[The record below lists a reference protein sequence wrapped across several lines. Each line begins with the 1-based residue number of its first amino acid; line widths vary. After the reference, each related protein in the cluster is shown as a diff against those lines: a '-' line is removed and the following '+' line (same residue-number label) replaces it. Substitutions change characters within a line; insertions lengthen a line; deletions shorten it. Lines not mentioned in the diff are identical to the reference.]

1 MPITDACGSDRTAQT
16 ALSKEQALG
25 RLLARVE
32 PIGET
37 ESLATADGLG
47 RVLAEPLV
55 SAIEVPA
62 WDNSAMDGYAVRHAD
77 LSSRGGRL
85 RVAQRIPAGA
95 TGSFLE
101 PGTAARIFTGAPV
114 PAGGD
119 TVVIQEVCE
128 ASHEWVRIPLD
139 CKPGTNIRR
148 AGEDIRAGAEVIGRG
163 TRLAPQ
169 HLGLAAS
176 VGVARLC
183 AFRRL
188 RVAVFSSG
196 DELVMPGEPLG
207 PGQIYNSNR
216 FMLLGLIQRLG
227 CEVIDLGIVEDTL
240 DATEQVLSRGARE
253 ADLVIGSGGV
263 SVGEEDHVRAA
274 LERVGTLELWD
285 IAIRPGKPLAF
296 GRIGATPFIG
306 TPGNPVSLFVT
317 FCLFGIPAILRRQ
330 GVGGDLRPVTVK
342 ARAGFDW
349 PRPDRR
355 RELHRARIQTAPDG
369 VPEILVFP
377 SRSSAVLSSVV
388 WANGLVEIRERQVI
402 QRGDLVDFIPFEGLL
417 SP

>member
-1 MPITDACGSDRTAQT
+1 MRTATPEGGTRPTRT
-16 ALSKEQALG
+16 ALSKEAALEC
-25 RLLARVE
+25 LLARIE
-32 PIGET
+32 PIGGS
-37 ESLATADGLG
+37 ESVATADALG
-47 RVLAEPLV
+47 RVLAEPLI
-55 SAIEVPA
+55 SPIDVPA
-62 WDNSAMDGYAVRHAD
+62 WDNSAMDGYAVSHRD
-77 LSSRGGRL
+77 LPPRGGRL
-85 RVAQRIPAGA
+85 RIARRIPAGA
-95 TGSFLE
+95 AAGSLE

-114 PAGGD
+114 PEGCD

-128 ASHEWVRIPLD
+128 ASDGWVRIPLD
-139 CKPGTNIRR
+139 CKPGANIRR
-148 AGEDIRAGAEVIGRG
+148 AGEDIRAGAELIGRG

-176 VGVARLC
+176 VGAARLRVH
-183 AFRRL
+183 RRL

-216 FMLLGLIQRLG
+216 FMLLGLLQRLG
-227 CEVIDLGIVEDTL
+227 CEVVDLGIVADTL
-240 DATEQVLSRGARE
+240 EATEAALTRGARE
-253 ADLVIGSGGV
+253 SDLLIGSGGV

-317 FCLFGIPAILRRQ
+317 FCLFGIPAVLRRQ
-330 GVGGDLRPVTVK
+330 GVAGDLRPVTVK

-355 RELHRARIQTAPDG
+355 RELHRARVQAAPDG

-377 SRSSAVLSSVV
+377 NRSSAVLSSVA

-402 QRGDLVDFIPFEGLL
+402 RRGDLVDFIPFEGLL